1 MGMKGLLWCEMVVTT
16 RLCVVRLVYF
26 MFVWAVIVLGDKERI
41 PLEDT
46 ALRAHHHVTMPVSGA
61 KRMQQPPE
69 NMSSHSRRLQNDQLP
84 KYFYIYDDGPQGAWH
99 NISILSTNMRDDPNE
114 ILEIVSNHG
123 AGPLVNA
130 ERGAYHTDQYQ
141 LFLLNFNRAQ
151 HDWRRTYDPN
161 VATTFIIP
169 YDFASDV
176 SYYKKCARNKEN
188 TCLDFRKC
196 PMASRVEDLL
206 LQSPFFH
213 NKLGYDHVLF
223 IGNNYAQEHYIGKP
237 ACKKF
242 LSGVCFNCTKLAI
255 DDYSFLHSG
264 DQGMVTKGTN
274 WSDVSFSNFAK
285 HLNILSHAG
294 TLSRSPLIS
303 IGLAM

>member
-1 MGMKGLLWCEMVVTT
+1 MGTKGLHWCEMVVTT
-16 RLCVVRLVYF
+16 GSCVFHLVYF
-26 MFVWAVIVLGDKERI
+26 IFVWAAIVLGETEWI
-41 PLEDT
+41 PVEDT
-46 ALRAHHHVTMPVSGA
+46 PLRAHDYLTMPVP
-61 KRMQQPPE
+61 KRMQQ
-69 NMSSHSRRLQNDQLP
+69 NVRSDSRKLHNDQSL

-99 NISILSTNMRDDPNE
+99 NISILSTKMRDDPNE
-114 ILEIVSNHG
+114 ILEIVANHG

-141 LFLLNFNRAQ
+141 LFLVNFNRAQ

-161 VATTFIIP
+161 MATTFIIP

-176 SYYKKCARNKEN
+176 SYYKKCARNTDN
-188 TCLDFRKC
+188 TCLDYRKC
-196 PMASRVEDLL
+196 PTAARVEELL
-206 LQSPFFH
+206 LQSSFFH
-213 NKLGYDHVLF
+213 RKFGYDHVLF

-242 LSGVCFNCTKLAI
+242 LSGVCFNCTKFAI

-274 WSDVSFSNFAK
+274 WY
-285 HLNILSHAG
+285 G
-294 TLSRSPLIS
+294 
-303 IGLAM
+303 